1 MGGRE
6 CTRGGGARVDVRRC
20 RSVGEEIFPEETVEE
35 VFFLLFW
42 WWSIGDASKDETVQ

>member
-20 RSVGEEIFPEETVEE
+20 RSVGEEIVPEETVEE
-35 VFFLLFW
+35 VFFFAVLVVV
-42 WWSIGDASKDETVQ
+42 GR